1 MVRKE
6 GVEPSGDAD
15 PKSAAFAI
23 LLQAHIK
30 YIKYFWYFGWDLN
43 PQNAHFEC
51 AAYANSATEAYKMA
65 PRSGLEPEHR
75 LPVTPSLLFLF
86 LFLLILLI

>member
-1 MVRKE
+1 MLLVRKE
-6 GVEPSGDAD
+6 GVEPSGDVD
-15 PKSAAFAI
+15 PKSTAFAI

-51 AAYANSATEAYKMA
+51 AAYANSATEAYKNGA
-65 PRSGLEPEHR
+65 KVG
-75 LPVTPSLLFLF
+75 T
-86 LFLLILLI
+86 

>member
-43 PQNAHFEC
+43 SQNTHFEC
-51 AAYANSATEAYKMA
+51 AAYANSATEAYKWRQGRDLNPNTA
-65 PRSGLEPEHR
+65 YR
-75 LPVTPSLLFLF
+75 LLLV
-86 LFLLILLI
+86 